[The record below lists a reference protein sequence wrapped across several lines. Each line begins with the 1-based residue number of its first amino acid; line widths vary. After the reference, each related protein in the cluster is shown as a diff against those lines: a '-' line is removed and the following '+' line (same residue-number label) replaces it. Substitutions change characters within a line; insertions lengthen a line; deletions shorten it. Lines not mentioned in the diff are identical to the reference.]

1 MTSKTEKQLLNA
13 IDLLVSGTPKNSD
26 GRFTQKNIALEAGTS
41 RATLN
46 RYPNVIREYQRVKAA
61 GAAHAHEIKPFSIED
76 KNRELQDANTQLKR
90 QLAEVRKSLERQILA
105 ARQEIRILVGA
116 LQLRDDT
123 IAAKDR
129 QLAELNR
136 KLAEVSNVGTNARFN
151 AIK

>member
-1 MTSKTEKQLLNA
+1 MISKTEKQLLDA

-46 RYPNVIREYQRVKAA
+46 RYPNVIKEYQRVKAA
-61 GAAHAHEIKPFSIED
+61 GAARADEIKPFSIED

-90 QLAEVRKSLERQILA
+90 QFAEVRKSLERQILA

-123 IAAKDR
+123 ISAKDR

-136 KLAEVSNVGTNARFN
+136 KLAEVSNGATNSRLN